1 MNLQKNTSLNKNKIL
16 NHNKK
21 PKILSFFSLNYSN
34 CHPTYG
40 DLDDKENIN

>member
-1 MNLQKNTSLNKNKIL
+1 MNLQKNTNLFQSSKLKHI
-16 NHNKK
+16 KK
-21 PKILSFFSLNYSN
+21 LYIFSFFFSNYSN